1 MSSKNNKEYS
11 IEKELIEKS
20 KLLETTLNSIDQGFV
35 VISEDYKMVACNKKY
50 QELFGYPSE
59 ALEPGTHLSEI
70 FRYLASIGHY
80 GEGDI
85 EAHVRKRLAA
95 VEVRR
100 RNREDITPTPSGLLL
115 RTRFLNV
122 AGYGFVAT
130 YTDVSELKQ
139 QEAELLVNEEKL
151 NKQVIEMREKET
163 QLTRQA
169 KELTDLMVELRRTR
183 DELQSLNEQKNRF
196 FSIIAHDLK
205 SPYSGMLY
213 YSQKISDE
221 YDTISKKDLSEYSKL
236 LYDSTKDTYNL
247 LESLL
252 DWSRLQFE
260 KITFEPRSL
269 RLNDILETN
278 VSRFEPIAKSKSIA
292 ITFESQ
298 GGKAVFADPNMAD
311 TVVRNVINNAI
322 KFTPAGGRISVL
334 LEGGNHF
341 ETVHVTDTGI
351 GLSEQKMGRLFV
363 LGSGE
368 GSRPGT
374 EGEQGTGLGL
384 LLCKEIIDKHGGTIS
399 VTSRVDG
406 GSTFSFSFPTR
417 PPR

>member
-1 MSSKNNKEYS
+1 
-11 IEKELIEKS
+11 
-20 KLLETTLNSIDQGFV
+20 
-35 VISEDYKMVACNKKY
+35 
-50 QELFGYPSE
+50 
-59 ALEPGTHLSEI
+59 
-70 FRYLASIGHY
+70 
-80 GEGDI
+80 
-85 EAHVRKRLAA
+85 
-95 VEVRR
+95 
-100 RNREDITPTPSGLLL
+100 
-115 RTRFLNV
+115 
-122 AGYGFVAT
+122 VAT

-399 VTSRVDG
+399 VTSRVDE